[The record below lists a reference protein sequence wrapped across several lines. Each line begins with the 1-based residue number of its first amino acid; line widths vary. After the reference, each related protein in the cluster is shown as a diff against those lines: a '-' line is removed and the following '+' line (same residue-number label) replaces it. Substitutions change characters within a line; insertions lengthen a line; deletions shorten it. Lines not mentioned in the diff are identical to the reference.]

1 MTVGETAGDWV
12 EKMVASRV
20 DKWVGT
26 MDEETVVWLV
36 ASNVALTVD
45 LLDVK
50 MAATTVGG
58 SAVKT
63 AEMLAER
70 TVVTMAA

>member
-36 ASNVALTVD
+36 ASKVALTVD